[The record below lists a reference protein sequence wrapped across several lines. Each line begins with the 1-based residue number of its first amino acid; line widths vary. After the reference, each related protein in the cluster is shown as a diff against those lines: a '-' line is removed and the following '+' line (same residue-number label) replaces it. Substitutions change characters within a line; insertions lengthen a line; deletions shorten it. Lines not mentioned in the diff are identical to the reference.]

1 MMRTFTLSRIL
12 IICYFA
18 FASRHAAEGFVM
30 ALLGLD
36 IGTTGVKALVIDDAG
51 TTLATYTSEYPMD
64 VPRPG
69 WAEQNPE
76 DWWAATKIAT
86 KAVLA
91 QSSLTGSDIKGVGL
105 SGQMHSSVF
114 LDADDQV
121 IRPALLWCDGRT
133 TKQRYDIVD
142 AVGGENE
149 MRNLVSNPPLEG
161 FTLPKVM
168 WLRDEEP
175 GNFEKLSTLLLAKDY
190 IRFRLTGEKLME
202 VSDAAGTAMFD
213 VVKRQWSK
221 SLMDRLDLSMDML
234 VPVRESV
241 DDCGHVTSE
250 AAALTGLAAGTVVA
264 GGGADNTCG
273 ATGTG
278 IVREGRVLSSLGT
291 SGVVFAH
298 TDSVK
303 VDPDMRAHTFCHSVP
318 DRWYLMGVM
327 LSAGGSLRWLRD
339 TLADTERAS
348 AESAGRDPYDVMAQL
363 ADEAPVGSEG
373 LMFLP
378 YLSGERTPHKDAD
391 ARGAF
396 VGLSLRHGRAHIMRS
411 VFEGIT
417 FGMRD
422 SMHIMRELGLEI
434 EQIRATGGGAKSPF
448 WRQMQADI
456 YGAPVVTVNNS
467 EGPAF
472 GAALMGGVAAGVY
485 SDLAE
490 ASDELVKVESTVDP
504 DRDRASQYEDW
515 YHRFRSLYPAL
526 KGEFASLA
534 AQVDTT
540 VA

>member
-1 MMRTFTLSRIL
+1 
-12 IICYFA
+12 
-18 FASRHAAEGFVM
+18 M

-36 IGTTGVKALVIDDAG
+36 IGTTGVKALVVTEDGVPVASHTD
-51 TTLATYTSEYPMD
+51 EYPLST
-64 VPRPG
+64 PRPG
-69 WAEQNPE
+69 WAEQEPE
-76 DWWAATKIAT
+76 QWWRATINAT
-86 KAVLA
+86 NAVLA
-91 QSSLTGSDIKGVGL
+91 KSGIDASEIRGIGL

-114 LDADDQV
+114 LDERDEV

-133 TKQRYDIVD
+133 TKQRHWIVD
-142 AVGGENE
+142 RVGGEDE
-149 MRNLVSNPPLEG
+149 MRRLVSNPPLEG
-161 FTLPKVM
+161 FTLPKVI

-175 GNFEKLSTLLLAKDY
+175 KNYARLRTLLLPKDY

-213 VVKRQWSK
+213 VVNRRWSEE
-221 SLMDRLDLSMDML
+221 LMDRLDLPPEML

-241 DDCGHVTSE
+241 DDCGHITAE
-250 AAALTGLAAGTVVA
+250 AAKLTGLKAGTVVA

-339 TLADTERAS
+339 VIADRERMQAQQ
-348 AESAGRDPYDVMAQL
+348 ADRDPYDIMAEEAAQ
-363 ADEAPVGSEG
+363 APVGSEG

-396 VGLSLRHGRAHIMRS
+396 VGLSLRHERSHVMRS

-422 SMHIMRELGLEI
+422 SMSIMRELGLEI
-434 EQIRATGGGAKSPF
+434 TQIRATGGGAKSPF

-456 YGAPVVTVNNS
+456 YGAPVVTVNTS

-472 GAALMGGVAAGVY
+472 GAALMAGVAAGVFE
-485 SDLAE
+485 DLAQ
-490 ASDELVKVESTVDP
+490 ASDEVVHVESTAEP
-504 DRDRASQYEDW
+504 DAGRVQQYNEW
-515 YHRFRSLYPAL
+515 YERFRELYPAL
-526 KGEFASLA
+526 RGQFGALA
-534 AQVDTT
+534 AQVGATT
-540 VA
+540 T

>member
-1 MMRTFTLSRIL
+1 
-12 IICYFA
+12 
-18 FASRHAAEGFVM
+18 M

-51 TTLATYTSEYPMD
+51 YTLATHTDEYPLST
-64 VPRPG
+64 PRPG
-69 WAEQNPE
+69 WAEQDPE
-76 DWWAATKIAT
+76 RWWRATIAAT

-91 QSSLTGSDIKGVGL
+91 KARIRGDQIRGVGL

-114 LDADDQV
+114 LDEHDEV

-133 TKQRYDIVD
+133 TEQRHQIIDT
-142 AVGGENE
+142 VGGEDA
-149 MRNLVSNPPLEG
+149 MRQLVSNPPLEG
-161 FTLPKVM
+161 FTLPKVI
-168 WLRDEEP
+168 WLRDREP
-175 GNFEKLSTLLLAKDY
+175 RNFERLRTLLLPKDY

-213 VVKRQWSK
+213 VVHRRWS
-221 SLMDRLDLSMDML
+221 SELMKKLGLSPDML

-241 DDCGHVTSE
+241 DDCGHITST
-250 AAALTGLAAGTVVA
+250 AAELTGLKAGTVVA

-273 ATGTG
+273 AVGTG

-298 TDSVK
+298 TDTVK
-303 VDPDMRAHTFCHSVP
+303 VDPGMRAHTFCHSVP
-318 DRWYLMGVM
+318 GKWYLMGVM

-339 TLADTERAS
+339 TVAEAERTQAQQAD
-348 AESAGRDPYDVMAQL
+348 RDPYDIMAEEAAQ
-363 ADEAPVGSEG
+363 APVGSEG
-373 LMFLP
+373 LIFLP

-422 SMHIMRELGLEI
+422 SLSIVRELGLSI
-434 EQIRATGGGAKSPF
+434 EQIRATGGGAKSTF

-456 YGAPVVTVNNS
+456 YGAPVVTVNAA

-485 SDLAE
+485 GDLAE
-490 ASDELVKVESTVDP
+490 ASDELVRVESTAEP
-504 DRDRASQYEDW
+504 DTKRAAQYDEW
-515 YHRFRSLYPAL
+515 YEQFRALYPAL
-526 KGEFASLA
+526 KDQFGAI
-534 AQVDTT
+534 AQRLG
-540 VA
+540 AE

>member
-1 MMRTFTLSRIL
+1 
-12 IICYFA
+12 
-18 FASRHAAEGFVM
+18 M
-30 ALLGLD
+30 ALLLGLD
-36 IGTTGVKALVIDDAG
+36 IGTTGVKALVIDEAG
-51 TTLATYTSEYPMD
+51 RTLASHTDEYPLST
-64 VPRPG
+64 PKPG
-69 WAEQNPE
+69 WAEQDPAH
-76 DWWAATKIAT
+76 WWRATINAT

-91 QSSLTGSDIKGVGL
+91 RAEVSGADISGIGL

-114 LDADDQV
+114 LDENDDV

-133 TKQRYDIVD
+133 TKQRNWITET
-142 AVGGENE
+142 VGGDDE
-149 MRNLVSNPPLEG
+149 MRSLVSNPPLEG
-161 FTLPKVM
+161 FTIPKVV

-175 GNFEKLSTLLLAKDY
+175 GNFERLRTLLLAKDY
-190 IRFRLTGEKLME
+190 IRFKLTGEKLME

-213 VVKRQWSK
+213 VVNRRWSDEIMK
-221 SLMDRLDLSMDML
+221 RLDLPREML

-241 DDCGHVTSE
+241 DDCGHVS
-250 AAALTGLAAGTVVA
+250 AAVAELTGLKAGTVVA

-273 ATGTG
+273 AVGTG

-298 TDSVK
+298 TNTVK
-303 VDPDMRAHTFCHSVP
+303 VDPAMRAHTFCHSVP
-318 DRWYLMGVM
+318 EQWYLMGVM

-339 TLADTERAS
+339 TIAQTERSEAQH
-348 AESAGRDPYDVMAQL
+348 ADRDAYDIMSETAQ
-363 ADEAPVGSEG
+363 AAPVGSEG

-378 YLSGERTPHKDAD
+378 YLSGERTPHKDAN

-396 VGLSLRHGRAHIMRS
+396 IGLSLRHERSHVMRS

-434 EQIRATGGGAKSPF
+434 RQIRATGGGARNPF

-472 GAALMGGVAAGVY
+472 GAALMGGVAASVFD
-485 SDLAE
+485 DLAE
-490 ASDELVKVESTVDP
+490 VSDELVTVDSTAEP
-504 DRDRASQYEDW
+504 DAGRAARYEEW
-515 YHRFRSLYPAL
+515 YQRFRALYPAL
-526 KGEFASLA
+526 KDESGALA
-534 AQVDTT
+534 EQVGST
-540 VA
+540 A